1 MSMKRS
7 IGVYVVL
14 LVLLF
19 ASCKNDGNGEL
30 RDIKQKYWSEPNPYG
45 MLFVEKGSFDMGPND
60 QNAFW
65 AFNSMNKKVT
75 VESFF
80 MDESEIT
87 NNEYKQFVGWV
98 RDSVVRNF
106 IFHRIKDNSSGN
118 ASYPS
123 LNQALSINSGGG
135 APAQLSNQE
144 IKLLESTIDLFQ
156 TVDNK
161 QKLVFFY
168 TRGARKIPALN
179 WDTKFEEQKFQEHL
193 SSYLTDTLV
202 QSLPG
207 VGATGAPSQNILI
220 HQLIKPYFS
229 KFYREDPVNGKRI
242 DLNND
247 VYIGDQFNTDLLNY
261 SYSWVDYNQA
271 SLKSNQFDPLQGQ
284 YPNPSER
291 FEAMFGRKLTD
302 ADSTRFPEFFIR
314 KQESSISPDGK
325 ISNWSK
331 MVQLSSRNDF
341 VMSKTLQVYPDTLS
355 IIRDFSYFS
364 YNEPIAK
371 MYFSHPGYSNYPVV
385 GVTWEQAEAFCHW
398 RTQLKNSFQKK
409 TGEPI
414 VQDYRLP
421 LESEWE
427 YAARGGRRSAMYP
440 WGGYY
445 TRKANGCFLA
455 NFKPGAGEYVDDN
468 YIYPAEIKSYPPND
482 FGLFDMAGNVSEWT
496 LSSYKENTLAFA
508 HDLNPDYQYN
518 ATQDDPAAL
527 KRKVVKGGSWK
538 DIGFFLQCGQK
549 TFEVQD
555 EARSY
560 IGFRC
565 VRSFIGPY

>member
-1 MSMKRS
+1 MKKS
-7 IGVYVVL
+7 IGFLFVVSL
-14 LVLLF
+14 LLF
-19 ASCKNDGNGEL
+19 VSSCKNEGNGEL

-45 MLFVEKGSFDMGPND
+45 MIFIEKGSFDMGPND

-65 AFNSMNKKVT
+65 AFNSLNKKVT

-87 NNEYKQFVGWV
+87 NSEYKQFVGWV
-98 RDSVVRNF
+98 KDSVVRNF
-106 IFHRIKDNSSGN
+106 IFQHIKDNTN
-118 ASYPS
+118 NNNSYPS
-123 LNQALSINSGGG
+123 LNSALNLNSAAGG
-135 APAQLSNQE
+135 PSTLTNQE

-161 QKLVFFY
+161 QKLVFFR
-168 TRGARKIPALN
+168 TRGMRKIPSIN
-179 WDTKFEEQKFQEHL
+179 WDVAFDETRFKQHL

-202 QSLPG
+202 QASG
-207 VGATGAPSQNILI
+207 GGGGALTMSSNILI
-220 HQLIKPYFS
+220 HQLIKPYFT
-229 KFYREDPVNGKRI
+229 KFYREDPVNGQRI
-242 DLNND
+242 DLTNN
-247 VYIGDQFNTDLLNY
+247 VFIGSQFNTDLLNY
-261 SYSWVDYNQA
+261 SYSWIDYSQA
-271 SLKSNQFDPLQGQ
+271 SLKRNQFDPLAGQ
-284 YPNPSER
+284 YKNPSTKFQEK
-291 FEAMFGRKLTD
+291 FGRPLQD
-302 ADSTRFPEFFIR
+302 SDSTRVPEYFVR
-314 KQESSISPDGK
+314 TLNTSVGANGK

-331 MVQLSSRNDF
+331 MVQLTSRNDF
-341 VMSKTLQVYPDTLS
+341 VMSKTLQVYPDTLA

-385 GVTWEQAEAFCHW
+385 GVTWEQAEAFCNW
-398 RTQLKNSFQKK
+398 RTNLKNSFQARV
-409 TGEPI
+409 GEPI

-445 TRKANGCFLA
+445 TRKANGCFMA

-468 YIYPAEIKSYPPND
+468 YIYPAEIKSYEPND

-518 ATQDDPAAL
+518 ATENDPPAL

-549 TFEVQD
+549 TFELQD
-555 EARSY
+555 EGRSY